1 MDVTGVEIR
10 MAIRT
15 SFRGFDKAYTEQYS
29 DAQIHHM
36 LAADLENF
44 SKPFEELL
52 NEHVEEYRSFYGRS
66 SLRLWDDVPKISA
79 ETSQCDLRERLA
91 AFHEGASDQALCN
104 PVYFRKILLISSSR
118 PGTQAANLQGIWSND
133 IIPPW
138 FSDFTVN
145 INTEM
150 NYWMT
155 GPLNLAKMQEPLVNL
170 CKALVK
176 NGQKT
181 ARELL
186 NCEGT
191 ACFHNTDIWGKTS
204 PATGKAVWAFWPFG
218 EAWLC
223 RNLFDQYL
231 FTEDKEYLKEIM
243 PILEENVRF
252 CLQLQKQIR
261 DLLSV
266 PPPHRKIYFM
276 RIVPWQ
282 NTVKYPGHCKESVSG
297 LCERLRSA

>member
-1 MDVTGVEIR
+1 

-36 LAADLENF
+36 LAADLEKL

-52 NEHVEEYRSFYGRS
+52 NEHVEEYRSFYGRT

-79 ETSQCDLRERLA
+79 ETSQYDLRERLA
-91 AFHEGASDQALCN
+91 AFHEGASDPELYAILFAFGK
-104 PVYFRKILLISSSR
+104 YLLISSSR

-170 CKALVK
+170 CK
-176 NGQKT
+176 
-181 ARELL
+181 
-186 NCEGT
+186 
-191 ACFHNTDIWGKTS
+191 
-204 PATGKAVWAFWPFG
+204 
-218 EAWLC
+218 
-223 RNLFDQYL
+223 
-231 FTEDKEYLKEIM
+231 
-243 PILEENVRF
+243 
-252 CLQLQKQIR
+252 
-261 DLLSV
+261 
-266 PPPHRKIYFM
+266 
-276 RIVPWQ
+276 
-282 NTVKYPGHCKESVSG
+282 
-297 LCERLRSA
+297 SAG